1 MSAKLRSRHDS
12 NKEKAT
18 KLTPTRVMAPLT
30 CELWQVWCSLTFSN
44 WWTLDGK
51 GSKKNSC
58 HSFSL
63 WSAGTGEEIPFKSH
77 RLITHKQQGGIDN
90 SFLVS
95 IVTHVEFC
103 TYTGSSNSAWRMK
116 WSFVNCLTVSS
127 TRVQFCPKDCQNI
140 ARQENCYFPS
150 RTEEE
155 T

>member
-1 MSAKLRSRHDS
+1 
-12 NKEKAT
+12 
-18 KLTPTRVMAPLT
+18 
-30 CELWQVWCSLTFSN
+30 
-44 WWTLDGK
+44 
-51 GSKKNSC
+51 
-58 HSFSL
+58 
-63 WSAGTGEEIPFKSH
+63 
-77 RLITHKQQGGIDN
+77 LITHKQQGGIDN